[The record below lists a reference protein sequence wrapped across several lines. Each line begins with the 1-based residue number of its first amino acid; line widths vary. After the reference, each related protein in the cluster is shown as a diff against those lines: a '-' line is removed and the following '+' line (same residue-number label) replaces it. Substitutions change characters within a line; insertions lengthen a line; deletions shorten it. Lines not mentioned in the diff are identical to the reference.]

1 MLDFLFFLMYDMF
14 MMKNLIKNIELN
26 YQGNPPNQAGFF
38 YDFFIVTEKINR
50 FTKQLSSLTGG
61 YFPIILQFSHQ
72 HEKKSSQLIKMKRSQ
87 STHIKERKM
96 NAMKTVKFTMAT
108 GLYTVLIIWLYAQE
122 QSFIVALMALIALTV
137 CLMILNMIVNAIH
150 RSYLFESKKNERAK
164 ALEAI
169 RTYEFPVLV
178 KNRVMLDNKLSEE
191 QFEHLARGM
200 KQYFA
205 ICAYEIHSGTLKN
218 KKILMPSRIVDELW
232 HEFILSTRDY
242 KKFCDTVF
250 NGTFLHHLPAGTS
263 EIGDESKALKHTY
276 RTAEK
281 IMEYGLNWTIKGVL
295 TLFALDSWL
304 EITNG
309 FIYGPNEMAYL
320 KTEVEMEKKSL
331 DADNYS
337 SGDSGYF
344 NAWLWSSS
352 INDNTS
358 YNEYV
363 SCNIPTTAYS
373 VHSMSYDTGSSTDT
387 DSSSSSHHS
396 CSSHS
401 CSSSSCSS
409 SSCSSSSCSS
419 CSSCGGC

>member
-1 MLDFLFFLMYDMF
+1 MYDMF

-26 YQGNPPNQAGFF
+26 SQGNPPIQVGFF
-38 YDFFIVTEKINR
+38 YAFFIITEKLDSV
-50 FTKQLSSLTGG
+50 TQQVSSLTGG
-61 YFPIILQFSHQ
+61 YFPIILKFSHQ
-72 HEKKSSQLIKMKRSQ
+72 HEKKSSCLIKMKRSQ

-96 NAMKTVKFTMAT
+96 NAMKTVKFTMAA

-137 CLMILNMIVNAIH
+137 TLMMFNMIINALH
-150 RSYLFESKKNERAK
+150 RSYLFEFKKNERAK

-178 KNRVMLDNKLSEE
+178 KNRVMSDNTLSEE

-263 EIGDESKALKHTY
+263 DIGDESKALKHTY

-281 IMEYGLNWTIKGVL
+281 IMEYGLDWTIKGVL

-309 FIYGPNEMAYL
+309 FIYGPDEIAHL
-320 KTEVEMEKKSL
+320 KTEVALEKKSL
-331 DADNYS
+331 DADNYN
-337 SGDSGYF
+337 SGDGGYF

-358 YNEYV
+358 YSEYV
-363 SCNIPTTAYS
+363 SCNIPTATYS
-373 VHSMSYDTGSSTDT
+373 SHSTSHDSGSSTDSG
-387 DSSSSSHHS
+387 SSSHSHHS